1 MRALGN
7 PRRKAPVES
16 KKVETPAPK
25 AEEPTPAPSN
35 PLETFD
41 ESVVIN

>member
-7 PRRKAPVES
+7 PRRKAPIES
-16 KKVETPAPK
+16 KETETAANKPEGTPSAPEK
-25 AEEPTPAPSN
+25 PNA
-35 PLETFD
+35 FD

>member
-7 PRRKAPVES
+7 PRRKAPIEP
-16 KKVETPAPK
+16 KKAETTAPK
-25 AEEPTPAPSN
+25 AEDTTSVPADSS
-35 PLETFD
+35 ETFD

>member
-1 MRALGN
+1 MRALGD
-7 PRRKAPVES
+7 PRRKAPVEP
-16 KKVETPAPK
+16 KKTETVAPKVEEPA
-25 AEEPTPAPSN
+25 PAPSN